1 MHFQSVSAGRKIII
15 DTSQANIT
23 SYGPSAVIQGKIESR
38 TFNGPNNGTWNY
50 SVAAFNL
57 TAEKAQRVFSEGNN
71 ITIQGVHALSVSVR
85 GSFTVGTALDVSGKE
100 VSYAADEK
108 PLFWLGGFV
117 RVNKSCCTLG
127 AGPGGAF
134 SYHGGGHGGR
144 GGGFYQDRNTS
155 RFYGW
160 SYYDTSYLLGGS
172 TGTVLFSSKSGSGGG
187 AIELIAINGTL
198 TIDAPILANGYTSE
212 NTSDDH
218 CAGGSSGGLIR
229 LQAKEVS
236 Q

>member
-1 MHFQSVSAGRKIII
+1 MGWGDLNFFVHVCLTVSAGRKIII

-23 SYGPSAVIQGKIESR
+23 SYGLSAVIQGKIESR

-57 TAEKAQRVFSEGNN
+57 TAEKAQSVFSAGNN

-117 RVNKSCCTLG
+117 RFNKSCCTLG
-127 AGPGGAF
+127 E
-134 SYHGGGHGGR
+134 SYWG
-144 GGGFYQDRNTS
+144 YPVAQI
-155 RFYGW
+155 
-160 SYYDTSYLLGGS
+160 
-172 TGTVLFSSKSGSGGG
+172 SGYK
-187 AIELIAINGTL
+187 LI
-198 TIDAPILANGYTSE
+198 
-212 NTSDDH
+212 
-218 CAGGSSGGLIR
+218 
-229 LQAKEVS
+229 QS